1 MNSLIG
7 SALVEEFRNDN
18 ENDFNPNIIIGNGES
33 LPRGASKLID
43 ASQPSILGQVVLDS
57 DIVIFHQNY
66 CRAEYVYKLLKHG

>member
-1 MNSLIG
+1 MERTSAGDKQQTWVQNRIFIEDMNSLIG

-43 ASQPSILGQVVLDS
+43 AS
-57 DIVIFHQNY
+57 
-66 CRAEYVYKLLKHG
+66 

>member
-1 MNSLIG
+1 MNSLVG

-43 ASQPSILGQVVLDS
+43 AS
-57 DIVIFHQNY
+57 
-66 CRAEYVYKLLKHG
+66 